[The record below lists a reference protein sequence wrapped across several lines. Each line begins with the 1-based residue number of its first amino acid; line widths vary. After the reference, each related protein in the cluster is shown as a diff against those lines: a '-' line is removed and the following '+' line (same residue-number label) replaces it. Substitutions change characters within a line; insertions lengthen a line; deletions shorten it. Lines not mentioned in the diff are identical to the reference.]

1 MSRPGFCQVFI
12 LLWGVFHTVF
22 YGCSSHALLT
32 WVAGPSSIQLAYA
45 IKGTLALESGA
56 VM

>member
-1 MSRPGFCQVFI
+1 MSRPGFCQGFI

-22 YGCSSHALLT
+22 YGCSFHALLT